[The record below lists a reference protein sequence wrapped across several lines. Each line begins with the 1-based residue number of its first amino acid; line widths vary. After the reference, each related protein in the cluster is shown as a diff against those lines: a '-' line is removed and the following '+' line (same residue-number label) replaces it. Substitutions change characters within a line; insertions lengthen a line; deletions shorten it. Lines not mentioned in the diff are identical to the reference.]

1 MMMSWIMLEVRDL
14 LSQQGVLQVLGIKSI
29 PFHWKAVSRIA
40 QNHIM
45 DYHSPSEEF
54 RVDNVGGA
62 AQEKNDI

>member
-14 LSQQGVLQVLGIKSI
+14 LSQQGILQVLGIKSI

-45 DYHSPSEEF
+45 DDHSPSEEF
-54 RVDNVGGA
+54 RVDNLRGA
-62 AQEKNDI
+62 AQEKSDI